1 MSDRCHNKYF
11 IYWWWSYSKK
21 ITDLGKKLSISYLFL
36 KQETLSASL
45 VRKPYLNMIRKMI
58 RAIIYIEMV
67 LKQRYALYFL
77 LWSIKKNSFS
87 LYAFLSDCGNRPIAC
102 CHRDTRNKWCSTNS
116 WFLLLTYLVLYA
128 FRISV
133 WNDVF

>member
-1 MSDRCHNKYF
+1 MSYIDDDLIPKQSTN
-11 IYWWWSYSKK
+11 
-21 ITDLGKKLSISYLFL
+21 LGKKLGISYLFL

-45 VRKPYLNMIRKMI
+45 VQKLYFNMIHKMI

-87 LYAFLSDCGNRPIAC
+87 LYAFFERLRESA
-102 CHRDTRNKWCSTNS
+102 
-116 WFLLLTYLVLYA
+116 
-128 FRISV
+128 
-133 WNDVF
+133 